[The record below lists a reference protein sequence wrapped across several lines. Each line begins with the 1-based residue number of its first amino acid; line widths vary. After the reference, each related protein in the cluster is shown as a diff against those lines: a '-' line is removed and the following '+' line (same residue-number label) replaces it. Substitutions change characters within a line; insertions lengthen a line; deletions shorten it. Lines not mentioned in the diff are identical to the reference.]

1 MKSNIFKR
9 LTAAMVLA
17 VSACFS
23 AYAAD
28 AVYLKADATGKND
41 GTSWANAYTSVHDAV
56 TAAETAG
63 KPLYAAK
70 GLYTLSDTITLTAE
84 LSIYG
89 GFKGESESETI
100 EGRNIEANPTIFSGD
115 KTQDDYWVH
124 YTPSGYTFNYADVT
138 DPADASQNLLLIKD
152 GAVQM
157 PPAFTEEFDGY
168 YIKVKG
174 TNVGSAFIIKYKA
187 LIDGVTFTGFNHGDL
202 WSGIVTIKENKVDN
216 VVVNAGSII
225 NDCTFIGNQTAQGC
239 VYANVS
245 NVKVTNTKILYTWGT
260 SRGAGVTVHAGSTMI
275 SNCVFLCSSRTGNT
289 SGNIINGCGGTA
301 LVKDCVM
308 TRCAIAAAGGHTTS
322 YGGPGNLFSSESGTA
337 AFVDCVMTNC
347 YTATKND
354 RCIPL
359 VNPGRTKLPLVRC
372 YFANNLVVVK
382 PAEGLTY
389 LVFGQASED
398 RNEYLAIDS
407 CTFVSNTIKALE
419 VAATSGSYLM
429 ALMGNRV
436 NKANFMIV
444 NSTFDNNLVET
455 VDVEGVT
462 PILCR
467 GVSTTSTGLSKNQI
481 ALANCTFIGDDNGL
495 YDIVQYGELNSE
507 PLNII
512 NCIFEAKGEVQ
523 VNPIYADVPS
533 LINLYSCVV
542 QNKFSTDG
550 GFNYFDLESDKIPLV
565 KVYREEGEP
574 LYSYMPDAKTPKIRT
589 TCDVAVNRT
598 ASFCGTTIAN
608 SWAFRT
614 RDEGAKWQSLGASID
629 AVNGSAHNNNIL
641 ADALGAARPA
651 GEFTRGTTQ
660 ALTDNGENGA
670 TLILRR
676 EPFTAGTFSD
686 EAVQSVALGGTTKPV
701 TTATADAED
710 YQFKGWYDENG
721 ELYSNNA
728 ELTIATLSETPT
740 ILTAKY
746 DTPSVQITFNLNG
759 LGIFES
765 TQRDTITIDCPTLSS
780 FPDIPAYTITEG
792 YYLIPGSFNTPE
804 TVPLQAAAY
813 TARIITKDTRIIHV
827 VPASEAPAVQNGESW
842 ATAYTDIQ
850 TAWND
855 AALYKGEV
863 WLKKGTYT
871 LENPCAMQDNVVV
884 RGGFDGTETTA
895 EAADPEKNVTI
906 ISGDVKGDSYWKG
919 PSDSSYANTPIW
931 KDGEYQYPNP
941 NGDFI
946 QWSTEGNADND
957 LAYAFTLTRSKLKDV
972 AFDGITFTLFK
983 YAVINIPA
991 TERGNLLISRCRFLA
1006 NNRIGMQEYGAVTIA
1021 NTILSLVDSEFDGN
1035 STGIFAS
1042 NSSYAETLYITNC
1055 VFSHSTGGGKA
1066 ASIRLNSKTHAEV
1079 TDTVFHNNLCTTEAN
1094 RASATITCSD
1104 SSSVHVFDSVFENN
1118 RVMGNGHGNVV
1129 LEAGH
1134 NHFLRCKFI
1143 NNTENF
1149 NNGNGDRTVSSSIY
1163 ASGGSVVIEN
1173 CYFSSNNIILPAT
1186 HVKAYGA
1193 ASVLAING
1201 GVTATILNSTME
1213 NSSFTDDSASA
1224 FVGTITT
1231 QSDNAKVSLINS
1243 IISGSNFTLASGAK
1257 GAEIYSTSKMGV
1269 AVVNSVLH
1277 NEGADYSPI
1286 IFSNTSAK
1294 SYIYGSLISG
1304 FDLGNVPAGGTI
1316 TNVVNVTPALSN
1328 LYTDDNGTIARRPAG
1343 AQYGR
1348 LTLPVYGAKASDGI
1362 TYFYLKD
1369 EGNKNYPWFRLGEF
1383 VNKNNN
1389 DTKLTADAKP
1399 IGDAFDHP
1407 RSKKLN
1413 VPGPLQAANPA
1424 TIMIVK

>member
-1 MKSNIFKR
+1 
-9 LTAAMVLA
+9 
-17 VSACFS
+17 
-23 AYAAD
+23 
-28 AVYLKADATGKND
+28 
-41 GTSWANAYTSVHDAV
+41 
-56 TAAETAG
+56 
-63 KPLYAAK
+63 
-70 GLYTLSDTITLTAE
+70 
-84 LSIYG
+84 
-89 GFKGESESETI
+89 
-100 EGRNIEANPTIFSGD
+100 
-115 KTQDDYWVH
+115 
-124 YTPSGYTFNYADVT
+124 
-138 DPADASQNLLLIKD
+138 
-152 GAVQM
+152 M
-157 PPAFTEEFDGY
+157 PPAFTEGYDGY
-168 YIKVKG
+168 RIEVKG

-216 VVVNAGSII
+216 VVVNAGSVV
-225 NDCTFIGNQTAQGC
+225 NNCTFIGNQTEQGC
-239 VYANVS
+239 VYANVN

-260 SRGAGVTVHAGSTMI
+260 SRGTGVTVHNGTTMI
-275 SNCVFLCSSRTGNT
+275 SNCVFLCSSRTGDT
-289 SGNIINGCGGTA
+289 SGNIINGWGGTA

-308 TRCAIAAAGGHTTS
+308 TRCAIAANGGHNAF
-322 YGGPGNLFSSESGTA
+322 YGGPGNLFSAESGGA

-347 YTATKND
+347 YTATSNS

-359 VNPGRTKLPLVRC
+359 VNPGRTIVPLVRC
-372 YFANNLVVVK
+372 YFANNRVIVK

-389 LVFGQASED
+389 LAFGQASED
-398 RNEYLAIDS
+398 DKKYLAIDS
-407 CTFVSNTIKALE
+407 CTFVSNTIKATE

-436 NKANFMIV
+436 NKNDFMIV
-444 NSTFDNNLVET
+444 NSTFDNNFAET
-455 VDVEGVT
+455 VEAEGVT

-467 GVSTTSTGLSKNQI
+467 GVSTTSTGQSKNQI
-481 ALANCTFIGDDNGL
+481 ALANCTFTGDDNGL
-495 YDIVQYGELNSE
+495 YDIVQYGALNSQA
-507 PLNII
+507 LNII
-512 NCIFEAKGEVQ
+512 NCIFVAKGEAQ
-523 VNPIYADVPS
+523 PKAIYADVPS
-533 LINLYSCVV
+533 LVNLYSCVI
-542 QNKFSTDG
+542 QNKFATDD

-574 LYSYMPDAKTPKIRT
+574 LYAYMPDAKTPNIRT

-614 RDEGAKWQSLGASID
+614 RVDGAKWQSIGASID
-629 AVNGSAHNNNIL
+629 AVDGSAHDNNIL

-660 ALTDNGENGA
+660 PLTGNGENGA

-686 EAVQSVALGGTTKPV
+686 EAVQSVALGGAVKPV
-701 TTATADAED
+701 TTATVNAND
-710 YQFKGWYDENG
+710 YQFKGWYDEDG
-721 ELYSNNA
+721 ELYSSDA
-728 ELTIATLSETPT
+728 TLTIATLSETPT
-740 ILTAKY
+740 MLTAKY
-746 DTPSVQITFNLNG
+746 DTPSVKITFNLNG

-765 TQRDTITIDCPTLSS
+765 TQTDTITIDCPTLSS
-780 FPDIPAYTITEG
+780 FPEIPAYTITEG
-792 YYLIPGSFNTPE
+792 YYLVPGSFNTPE

-827 VPASEAPAVQNGESW
+827 VPASEAPAVQNGDSW

-850 TAWND
+850 TALND
-855 AALYKGEV
+855 AGLYKGEV

-871 LENPCAMQDNVVV
+871 LENPCAMQDNVVL

-906 ISGDVKGDSYWKG
+906 ISGDLKGDSYWKG
-919 PSDSSYANTPIW
+919 PSGASYANSPIW

-941 NGDFI
+941 DGDFI
-946 QWSTEGNADND
+946 QWSAEGNVDND
-957 LAYAFTLTRSKLKDV
+957 LEYAFTLTRSRLKDV

-983 YAVINIPA
+983 YAAINIPA

-1006 NNRIGMQEYGAVTIA
+1006 NNRIGMPEYGAVTIA

-1042 NSSYAETLYITNC
+1042 NSSYAQTLYITNC
-1055 VFSHSTGGGKA
+1055 VFSHSTGGAKA

-1079 TDTVFHNNLCTTEAN
+1079 TDTVFHNNLCTTESS
-1094 RASATITCSD
+1094 RAAATITSSD

-1149 NNGNGDRTVSSSIY
+1149 NSSNGDRAVSASIY
-1163 ASGGSVVIEN
+1163 ASSGSVVVEK
-1173 CYFSSNNIILPAT
+1173 CYFSGNNIILPAT
-1186 HVKAYGA
+1186 HVKANGA
-1193 ASVLAING
+1193 ASVLAVNG
-1201 GVTATILNSTME
+1201 GVTATIINSTME

-1243 IISGSNFTLASGAK
+1243 IISGSNFTLASGAN

-1304 FDLGNVPAGGTI
+1304 FDISKVPMGGVI
-1316 TNVVNVTPALSN
+1316 TNVVNVTPTLSN
-1328 LYTDDNGTIARRPAG
+1328 LYTGDDGTIARRPTG
-1343 AQYGR
+1343 DDYR
-1348 LTLPVYGAKASDGI
+1348 KLTLPVYGAKASDGI

-1369 EGNKNYPWFRLGEF
+1369 EGNKNYPWFRFGDF

-1389 DTKLTADAKP
+1389 DAKLTAEAEP
-1399 IGDAFDHP
+1399 IADAFGQPYHKK
-1407 RSKKLN
+1407 RSI
-1413 VPGPLQAANPA
+1413 PGPLRCLAPG
-1424 TIMIVK
+1424 IVIRLK